1 MQMKE
6 QLQKKIKDQIENS
19 KTNVQK
25 LKAEVDALK
34 AECSELN
41 LTLEQGIFAE

>member
-1 MQMKE
+1 MKE

-25 LKAEVDALK
+25 LKAEIDALK

-41 LTLEQGIFAE
+41 LTIEQGVFAE